1 MSNMTCADFA
11 KYMVDN
17 IGRATLANAFNITD
31 KFVSKTYDFA
41 EFLQYVDDYVSEK
54 LTSCKDKIVYY
65 KISIATNKARTMV
78 SSKNKYNLTMIV
90 DDFVEAVWEA
100 VNGSKGA

>member
-31 KFVSKTYDFA
+31 KFVSKTYDFM
-41 EFLQYVDDYVSEK
+41 EFLQYVDNYVSDK
-54 LTSCKDKIVYY
+54 LTSCNNKVIYY
-65 KISIATNKARTMV
+65 KIAVATNKARTMA
-78 SSKNKYNLTMIV
+78 SSENKYNFTMIV
-90 DDFVEAVWEA
+90 DEFVCSVWEA

>member
-31 KFVSKTYDFA
+31 KFVSKTYDSRNF
-41 EFLQYVDDYVSEK
+41 YS
-54 LTSCKDKIVYY
+54 
-65 KISIATNKARTMV
+65 M
-78 SSKNKYNLTMIV
+78 
-90 DDFVEAVWEA
+90 
-100 VNGSKGA
+100 

>member
-31 KFVSKTYDFA
+31 KFISKTYDFA

-65 KISIATNKARTMV
+65 KIAIATNKARAMV
-78 SSKNKYNLTMIV
+78 SSENKYNLTMIV
-90 DDFVEAVWEA
+90 DDFVRAVWEA
-100 VNGSKGA
+100 VNGSKGT